1 MTKSER
7 RRWWTATC
15 EEYRRGSE
23 SQRAFC
29 RARGLS
35 VSSLQYWLRKGRSE
49 ATSSESTALVEVGA
63 VAAQVPEAKT
73 LRVRGPGDVTVELEL
88 PVAREELA
96 VVLEVVAAL

>member
-29 RARGLS
+29 RVRGLS
-35 VSSLQYWLRKGRSE
+35 VSSLQYWLRKSRTE
-49 ATSSESTALVEVGA
+49 ATNAASTALVEVGA
-63 VAAQVPEAKT
+63 VPAKAPEAKT
-73 LRVRGPGDVTVELEL
+73 LRVRGPREVIVELEW

-96 VVLEVVAAL
+96 LVLEVVAAL

>member
-35 VSSLQYWLRKGRSE
+35 VSSLQYWLRKRRSE
-49 ATSSESTALVEVGA
+49 APKRESTALVEVA
-63 VAAQVPEAKT
+63 SVPAQPPERKT
-73 LRVRGPGDVTVELEL
+73 LRVRGPGEVTVELER
-88 PVAREELA
+88 PVDREELML
-96 VVLEVVAAL
+96 VLEAVAAL